1 MLSGQQHARIGGRD
15 EGSAEAE
22 AAPEEA
28 APEDA
33 EGTPR
38 RQEGEENL

>member
-28 APEDA
+28 AAEDA